1 MGVNSST
8 ASYVNSVASGADSLL
23 QRLGTP
29 GAGQAAVILE
39 RRARHGL
46 DEFGP
51 VSEAGVPDLEELSQA
66 MARLAVAGTLLAA
79 DRATQSGAEAEA
91 HTAFAA
97 SITQLSATGNEL
109 EVLAT
114 PPAAGFG
121 PSVPPSPNAA
131 AAADRL
137 RRQADD
143 TLKAVLDQ
151 ATGIVESILN
161 MVTAQPK
168 QLVENALSAV
178 GVKMD
183 LGEWLGELAALARHL
198 VEWVLARL
206 SRLLPQGQ
214 LERTRKR
221 VKELMDAPDLKNAV
235 AAVLGVDD
243 VKKAVG
249 RFLAKPGLDR
259 DSLDHGTGQ
268 LATLAGRYVS
278 AMRWVRISLVVIPG
292 LSVAGAV
299 PYAPL
304 LVPLL
309 LLTVMCAMTVL
320 SIGYVDSGHGL
331 GLVQGVQHVVAHA
344 CGELT

>member
-1 MGVNSST
+1 M
-8 ASYVNSVASGADSLL
+8 
-23 QRLGTP
+23 
-29 GAGQAAVILE
+29 
-39 RRARHGL
+39 
-46 DEFGP
+46 
-51 VSEAGVPDLEELSQA
+51 
-66 MARLAVAGTLLAA
+66 
-79 DRATQSGAEAEA
+79 
-91 HTAFAA
+91 
-97 SITQLSATGNEL
+97 
-109 EVLAT
+109 LAT

-235 AAVLGVDD
+235 AAVLGVND